1 MSISNANEALR
12 RDLLKEM
19 RQISERAKLP
29 IDPDQILFGSHS
41 NVIVVNSVAANFDNI
56 SREDLQTGV
65 NVGLVYLDLP
75 EEELTP
81 TSSGAI
87 PAGFYIVR
95 VTDTRAELVDL
106 SGKPVARELP
116 VTITAGETT
125 LRKVK
130 VDLYV
135 GPGRFRFSLHTRLVS
150 VDVCLGRKC

>member
-1 MSISNANEALR
+1 MSISNANKALR

-19 RQISERAKLP
+19 RQVSERAKLP

-56 SREDLQTGV
+56 TRENLKTGV

-95 VTDTRAELVDL
+95 VTDTRAELVDV
-106 SGKPVARELP
+106 SGKSVARELP
-116 VTITAGETT
+116 VTIAAGETT
-125 LRKVK
+125 LRRVK
-130 VDLYV
+130 VDIYI
-135 GPGRFRFSLHTRLVS
+135 GPGKCKFSLHSRRIAI
-150 VDVCLGRKC
+150 DVCVGKNC